1 MKMRI
6 LLFEDEHAIRRPLCV
21 FLRARGYE
29 VLDFPSPITCTL
41 VTEKQCTC
49 TRDRACAD
57 LVIADMKMPG
67 MTGLELIRM
76 MAEKGCHAST
86 QDKIIIS
93 SSLTPE
99 QIVELRTIGCHYFP
113 KPFHLEELLKL
124 IHVREQHIPPD
135 RKLVPV
141 EELWKTVRN
150 HQ

>member
-1 MKMRI
+1 MPKPRI
-6 LLFEDEHAIRRPLCV
+6 LVIDDEESPRES
-21 FLRARGYE
+21 LRFILKDRNE
-29 VLDFPSPITCTL
+29 VILKASGKEGLAALKDEGPMDAVL
-41 VTEKQCTC
+41 
-49 TRDRACAD
+49 
-57 LVIADMKMPG
+57 LDMKMPE

-76 MAEKGCHAST
+76 MAEKGCHASP

-124 IHVREQHIPPD
+124 IHAREKHIPPD

-141 EELWKTVRN
+141 EELWKTVRT
-150 HQ
+150 

>member
-1 MKMRI
+1 
-6 LLFEDEHAIRRPLCV
+6 
-21 FLRARGYE
+21 
-29 VLDFPSPITCTL
+29 
-41 VTEKQCTC
+41 
-49 TRDRACAD
+49 
-57 LVIADMKMPG
+57 MPG

-99 QIVELRTIGCHYFP
+99 QIVELRKLGCHIFS
-113 KPFHLEELLKL
+113 KRFQLEELLKL